1 MKSFDIPDSKYV
13 DTIRCRVAML
23 PQEPREIWSGIPKD
37 RGYWIFDGLLVH
49 NSTPQHLYL
58 ISRRNA
64 KEGEWVEQES
74 RIYKMVLPNHYQK
87 KIEATTDP
95 SLNLP
100 LIHQDDIR
108 KYVEMKGNV
117 EEVLVEAISM
127 APDAIN
133 LERLP
138 DYTDWDIILKTKA
151 DGTAIIHQVKA
162 NWNREE
168 LREIASKFSRYCVTQ
183 GNVTTQD
190 IINSFDDWFNKNY

>member
-64 KEGEWVEQES
+64 KEGEWVEQEG

-108 KYVEMKGNV
+108 KYVEMRGNV
-117 EEVLVEAISM
+117 EEVLVETKQEFKFSGE
-127 APDAIN
+127 
-133 LERLP
+133 ERIV
-138 DYTDWDIILKTKA
+138 DIIKTKA
-151 DGTAIIHQVKA
+151 DGTVIIHQVKT